1 MLQGGL
7 TKEMNYRTCT
17 LVLTLALLFALPAP
31 AGAFGADGGCGAG
44 KCIECHSLDEKEAA
58 GLLKGLVEK
67 IHKVEFSQVPGLWKV
82 DVEGKGKGQRG
93 VVYIDF
99 SKSYT
104 ISGRIIRLA
113 DWTEV
118 VEGVSAEP
126 RRVNPADI
134 PLADTILLGSEE
146 AARKV
151 VVFTDPQ
158 CPYCKKLHGELEKV
172 VAENPD
178 IAFYMKLFPLASHPE
193 SYGISKAVIC
203 DKSLSLLEESFA
215 GKKIPA
221 PTCETDAVDKN
232 VELARKLGITST
244 PTLVLP
250 DGRILPG
257 FKPAEKLLEILTA
270 PPEVPTP

>member
-7 TKEMNYRTCT
+7 TKDMKC
-17 LVLTLALLFALPAP
+17 LSSALALAFALLFALPVP
-31 AGAFGADGGCGAG
+31 AGAFGASGGCGEG
-44 KCIECHSLDEKEAA
+44 KCIECHSLDEKEAE

-82 DVEGKGKGQRG
+82 EVEGKGQRG

-99 SKSYT
+99 SKAFT
-104 ISGRIIRLA
+104 LTGRIIRLA

-118 VEGVSAEP
+118 VEGVSAKP
-126 RRVNPADI
+126 RKADPATV
-134 PLADTILLGSEE
+134 PLADALLLGSRE
-146 AARKV
+146 AATKV
-151 VVFTDPQ
+151 IVFTDPQ
-158 CPYCKKLHGELEKV
+158 CPYCKKLHEELGKV

-178 IAFYMKLFPLASHPE
+178 VAFYMKLFPLASHPE

-203 DKSLSLLEESFA
+203 EKSLSLLEESFA
-215 GKKIPA
+215 GKKIPE
-221 PTCETDAVDKN
+221 PSCETDAVDRN
-232 VELARKLGITST
+232 IELAGQMGITST
-244 PTLVLP
+244 PTLLLP

-270 PPEVPTP
+270 PPEGTAP